1 MFELINTST
10 LNAVTILL
18 GLFMVLFMLLSRFIQ
33 ERIRLGQ
40 VPVAI
45 LVGIIFGPESA
56 GLIDPLGWGNA
67 RAVTRE
73 FTRVILAVQCFGNA
87 IELPR
92 RYVNSHWKSLAW
104 IVGPVMLCGW
114 FVTTCCVK
122 LMVPSFDWRQALA
135 CAACFNAI
143 DPVVAQSILSGG
155 WSRRV
160 PKHLRNLLRAE
171 AAANGV
177 TTTLVLDLTKYLL
190 RYPTSPGTIATQVF
204 SIALPYEVVFGT
216 VAGFIIGYIARRS
229 LRKAHIA
236 DAVDRESLLS
246 FYLSVV
252 LFALGF
258 GTVLGVDEIN
268 LCFFAGVGLDNDDW
282 YEERTKE
289 SFFASCVDI
298 VLNLSYFVFI
308 GSLVPWRSFNSEVL
322 GVKAWRLVV
331 GTICM
336 FLFRRIPIVMLLGSL
351 IPDIKTHREALFYGH
366 FGPIGAGALFS
377 AFIINA
383 ALEPAT
389 KSTNSDNSNGV
400 RPHEYHQQLWA
411 VTMFVFVAS
420 SIVHGTSIALFT
432 LGRHVNALTL
442 TMSYTRDDDITWMDR
457 LPRIDSRSKS
467 DFLYEDAISGPSIG
481 GPISEPAIAPR
492 RRQSSDSSSS
502 LTTPNTV
509 HTTKDS
515 RISARQEEVV
525 DSPEPPLE
533 RPGRAWREGLR
544 RMNGAGYFRSKEEI
558 TGSEDKPELDAAAP
572 DRYGPA
578 RAYQFGNTIIIEDED
593 GEVIKKFDIPT
604 AEGTQPSN
612 QGVTR
617 QKLQQ
622 MGKMLGLSN
631 KEASVQAG
639 TAGEPSSMASP
650 TQPSDQVQELE
661 EDTDEE
667 DTDHRLRFTLSPGGR
682 RLSTAHF
689 IQELANMDPKRRVQA
704 PVHADL
710 SDKAE
715 FIEQLPRL
723 DPKSRIEAAEPHDG
737 TQITQPDPPWH
748 QSPRKKVRFADKTA
762 V

>member
-10 LNAVTILL
+10 FNSVTILL

-33 ERIRLGQ
+33 DRIRLGQ
-40 VPVAI
+40 VPVAF
-45 LVGIIFGPESA
+45 LVGIIFGPVSA
-56 GLIDPLGWGNA
+56 GLINPLGWGNA

-73 FTRVILAVQCFGNA
+73 FTRIILAIQCFGNA
-87 IELPR
+87 IELPK
-92 RYVNSHWKSLAW
+92 RYVTSYWKSLAW

-143 DPVVAQSILSGG
+143 DPVVAQSVLSGG

-190 RYPTSPGTIATQVF
+190 RHPTSPGTIATQVF

-216 VAGFIIGYIARRS
+216 VAGFIIGYVARRS

-236 DAVDRESLLS
+236 DTVDRESFLA
-246 FYLSVV
+246 FYFSVA

-282 YEERTKE
+282 YEQMTEE
-289 SFFASCVDI
+289 SFFASCVDL
-298 VLNLSYFVFI
+298 VLNLSYFVFV

-322 GVKAWRLVV
+322 GIKAWRLVV

-336 FLFRRIPIVMLLGSL
+336 FLFRRIPIVMLLGPI
-351 IPDIKTHREALFYGH
+351 IPDIKTRREAIFYGY

-383 ALEPAT
+383 AVDPAT
-389 KSTNSDNSNGV
+389 KSTNSDNGNGV

-411 VTMFVFVAS
+411 VVMFVFVAS

-432 LGRHVNALTL
+432 LGRHVNTRTL
-442 TMSYTRDDDITWMDR
+442 PMSYTRDDDLHWMDR
-457 LPRIDSRSKS
+457 LPRIQSRAKS
-467 DFLYEDAISGPSIG
+467 GYGDDDAISEPSIG
-481 GPISEPAIAPR
+481 GTTSEPVIAPQQ
-492 RRQSSDSSSS
+492 RQSSDSSSS
-502 LTTPNTV
+502 LTDPIP
-509 HTTKDS
+509 TTTNS
-515 RISARQEEVV
+515 CILARQDETLGF
-525 DSPEPPLE
+525 PELFPE
-533 RPGRAWREGLR
+533 HPGRSWREGLR
-544 RMNGAGYFRSKEEI
+544 KMSTAGAGYFQSNEEI
-558 TGSEDKPELDAAAP
+558 NEERPKPDAAAP
-572 DRYGPA
+572 NRYEPA
-578 RAYQFGNTIIIEDED
+578 RVYQFGNTIIIEDED
-593 GEVIKKFDIPT
+593 GEVIKKYDIPV
-604 AEGTQPSN
+604 ADRAASN
-612 QGVTR
+612 TGMTRR

-622 MGKMLGLSN
+622 IGKIFDFGN

-639 TAGEPSSMASP
+639 TAGEPSSPASS
-650 TQPSDQVQELE
+650 TQPADHVQELE
-661 EDTDEE
+661 EDTD
-667 DTDHRLRFTLSPGGR
+667 DRLRFSFSPGGR
-682 RLSTAHF
+682 RLTKAEF
-689 IQELANMDPKRRVQA
+689 IQELANMDPKRRAQA
-704 PVHADL
+704 ADHAEA
-710 SDKAE
+710 SNKAD
-715 FIEQLPRL
+715 FIEQLRRL
-723 DPKSRIEAAEPHDG
+723 ESNSGIESVEPHDG
-737 TQITQPDPPWH
+737 PQTTQPAPPWH
-748 QSPRKKVRFADKTA
+748 QSPRKKVRFADETA

>member
-1 MFELINTST
+1 MFELINTAT
-10 LNAVTILL
+10 LNVVTILL

-33 ERIRLGQ
+33 DRICLGQ
-40 VPVAI
+40 VPVAF

-73 FTRVILAVQCFGNA
+73 FTRIILGVQCFGNA
-87 IELPR
+87 IELPK
-92 RYVNSHWKSLAW
+92 RYVTSYWKSLAW

-177 TTTLVLDLTKYLL
+177 TTTLILDLTKYLL
-190 RYPTSPGTIATQVF
+190 RHPTSPGTIATQVF
-204 SIALPYEVVFGT
+204 SIALPYEVLFGT

-236 DAVDRESLLS
+236 DTVDRVSLLT

-282 YEERTKE
+282 YEQMSEE
-289 SFFASCVDI
+289 SFFASCVDL

-322 GVKAWRLVV
+322 GIKAWRLVV

-336 FLFRRIPIVMLLGSL
+336 FLFRRIPIVLLLGPI

-383 ALEPAT
+383 ALDPAT
-389 KSTNSDNSNGV
+389 KSTNSDNGNGV

-411 VTMFVFVAS
+411 VVMFVFVAS

-432 LGRHVNALTL
+432 LGRHVNTRTL
-442 TMSYTRDDDITWMDR
+442 PMSYTRDDDLNWMDR
-457 LPRIDSRSKS
+457 LPRIQSRTKS
-467 DFLYEDAISGPSIG
+467 GYLDDDAISEPSIG
-481 GPISEPAIAPR
+481 GTTSEPVIAPQQ
-492 RRQSSDSSSS
+492 RQSSDSSSN
-502 LTTPNTV
+502 LTDPKTVDNT
-509 HTTKDS
+509 TNS
-515 RISARQEEVV
+515 CIPAQQEEIVG
-525 DSPEPPLE
+525 SPELCLE
-533 RPGRAWREGLR
+533 RPGRSWREGLQK
-544 RMNGAGYFRSKEEI
+544 MSTTGPGYFQSNEEI
-558 TGSEDKPELDAAAP
+558 NEEKPNPDAAP
-572 DRYGPA
+572 PKRYEPA
-578 RAYQFGNTIIIEDED
+578 RAYQFGNTIIVEDDD
-593 GEVIKKFDIPT
+593 GEVIKKYDIPVADRAT
-604 AEGTQPSN
+604 SN
-612 QGVTR
+612 TGMTRR
-617 QKLQQ
+617 QKLQR
-622 MGKMLGLSN
+622 MGKTFGFGN
-631 KEASVQAG
+631 KEVSIQAG
-639 TAGEPSSMASP
+639 TAGEPSSPVSP
-650 TQPSDQVQELE
+650 IQPADQVQELE
-661 EDTDEE
+661 EDTD
-667 DTDHRLRFTLSPGGR
+667 DHLRFSFSPGGR
-682 RLSTAHF
+682 RLTKAQF
-689 IQELANMDPKRRVQA
+689 LYELANMDPKRRAQA
-704 PVHADL
+704 ADHAEA
-710 SDKAE
+710 SNKAD
-715 FIEQLPRL
+715 FIEQLRRL
-723 DPKSRIEAAEPHDG
+723 ESNSGIGSAEPHG
-737 TQITQPDPPWH
+737 PQNTQPAPPWH
-748 QSPRKKVRFADKTA
+748 QSPRKEVRFADETA